1 MSNFENLVYTS
12 IKDNNLELTKE
23 LLMHSDTQ
31 LLNSPEYYFLNACF
45 YLRKE
50 NLTNSWLWLWRGLE
64 KYHDNR
70 KLVYLMWKVNY
81 LLNRIDA
88 ANYFEETYKSLSLG
102 LVTDPNLPFKIEN
115 LTKAKKNN
123 RFSVMQGSMEVAN
136 QMATLSN
143 GLIKQ
148 GIASHTLNYYPYY
161 LNYDSDYEW
170 SLIGK
175 HSNPILNAKL
185 RKLTYE
191 LLPFYDL
198 FHFHWGTTLT
208 FDYSDLPMYKEFDKK
223 VIMQHWGSDVRLY
236 SEAKKLNPY
245 ALVKNRNEDQIKWRL
260 QTLSKHV
267 NDCIVFDMELFHY
280 VKEYYEHIT
289 VIPAMVNL
297 ESYKPIEN
305 ENRNNKI
312 IIAHAPTS
320 PYIKGTKY
328 ILEAIEKLKGQY
340 NFEFILVQGK
350 SHREAIKIYQEADL
364 IIDQLHVGS
373 YGLFAVETM
382 AMGKPVICWI
392 SDYMKEKYPSDLP
405 IIIANPETIK
415 DELEKVLKNI
425 DMLPEIGRKGRV
437 FAENHHD
444 MLKNS
449 QKFIRIYKSLLN

>member
-1 MSNFENLVYTS
+1 
-12 IKDNNLELTKE
+12 
-23 LLMHSDTQ
+23 
-31 LLNSPEYYFLNACF
+31 
-45 YLRKE
+45 
-50 NLTNSWLWLWRGLE
+50 
-64 KYHDNR
+64 
-70 KLVYLMWKVNY
+70 MWKVNY

-280 VKEYYEHIT
+280 VKEYYET
-289 VIPAMVNL
+289 YY
-297 ESYKPIEN
+297 SYPCYGEF
-305 ENRNNKI
+305 R
-312 IIAHAPTS
+312 
-320 PYIKGTKY
+320 
-328 ILEAIEKLKGQY
+328 KLQTY
-340 NFEFILVQGK
+340 
-350 SHREAIKIYQEADL
+350 
-364 IIDQLHVGS
+364 
-373 YGLFAVETM
+373 
-382 AMGKPVICWI
+382 
-392 SDYMKEKYPSDLP
+392 
-405 IIIANPETIK
+405 
-415 DELEKVLKNI
+415 
-425 DMLPEIGRKGRV
+425 
-437 FAENHHD
+437 
-444 MLKNS
+444 
-449 QKFIRIYKSLLN
+449 